1 MPSLSRIPFLTS
13 KRWWIVLPFAFLLLL
28 LAHGVALLYRVQPEV
43 SLWFPPSGV
52 AIAITMWL
60 GPIGA
65 VLTGLSSVIMAP
77 LWGSDGWY
85 RLTGLTDAIE
95 PLVAWSLYRQCFHG
109 SLLLKGLRN
118 VAAFLVSVPIA
129 ACATSAI
136 VGSTV
141 LVGVGRLPG
150 DPLASVIGK
159 WWLGN
164 AIGTM
169 AIVPTALLLL
179 TPVLYRSGWLA
190 KSSYM
195 LESKLFS
202 PDDPFPYPLAQIV
215 RAAPRTEL
223 LLLLLSCGA
232 AALLT
237 VLETQDANYS
247 FQLFSLL
254 SFVPI
259 LWAATRFGVTGGM
272 TIASLCVVL
281 TLLAYLVV
289 YPNALLLPSFPVSIG
304 VLNVHKFSLLVQC
317 AVSLCV
323 GTAMTER
330 AAAQVALAVE
340 RVRTK
345 ESQTRASL
353 AEQLVQLNSS
363 LTEANQQLQQSEER
377 FRTSVEN
384 MLDCFAIYSTIRDE
398 SGQIVDFT
406 TEYVNPAACTN
417 NRMTKEEQLGRGLC
431 ELLPNYK
438 ASGLF
443 DAYCRVVETGEPL
456 VQDSLTYE
464 DDYNGEYLRRTFEL
478 RAVKLG
484 NGIAATWRNITD
496 RKVAEDELFRRK
508 QEFKALVENSPD
520 VVSRLDANLRH
531 LYVSPAVKRITGLQP
546 EDFIGK
552 NHRELGFSEAQ
563 SETWQAIIRRVFE
576 TGQEQKIEFEL
587 TAPTGE
593 NRYYQARFVPEFD
606 LNQTV
611 ESVLGVTRDITDLKQ
626 TEAALR
632 RSEELSRTVL
642 RNLPNGAV
650 LMFDQDL
657 RYTLAEGTALE
668 RAGFNSQ
675 DFENKLLWE
684 VLPPDLCAQTEPLY
698 RDALRGVSSLR
709 DIWFANRLFSIHVVP
724 VRNDRDEI
732 TAGMVI
738 SQDITEQNAAQRE
751 RQKAEAALRQSEMRF
766 SLLAENLPGV
776 IYQFWMH
783 PDGSDRFNYISSGC
797 VDLFEV
803 ESDVLLQNT
812 APAWNTIHPDDL
824 EAFRQSIAEAIEK
837 NQQWYWQW
845 RTVTPSGKLKWVQGR
860 AKSERWADGTIVWD
874 GLLLDVTERVQ
885 AEEALKASEVRLRSV
900 IDSNLIGVF
909 FGSLEGAITDANQA
923 FLQITGYSREDLEQ
937 GDLRWAELTP
947 PEYFDRMQTGAAEI
961 RTLGTCTPFEKE
973 FIRKDGSRIWVEIGG
988 AMIGHGEGVGYVL
1001 DLTERKRIES
1011 ERAQILAREQAARKQ
1026 AEAASRTKD
1035 EFLAIV
1041 SHELRS
1047 PLNAMLG
1054 WSRLLLTRKMEE
1066 TTTRKALEAI
1076 ERNAQAQ
1083 TQLIEDLLD
1092 ISRIIR
1098 GKVRLYTRPV
1108 KLVQVVEAAI
1118 DTVRPTADAKSLAL
1132 NLQIEPNSASVRV
1145 SGDPDRLQQ
1154 VIWNL
1159 LSNGIKFT
1167 PNGGR
1172 VTARLS
1178 IVTQAQ
1184 KPADWQESL
1193 LPSASPT
1200 LTPDVSYAQI
1210 QIIDTGKGISS
1221 DFLPHVF
1228 DRFRQAESATT
1239 RLHGGLGLGLAI
1251 VRNLVELHG
1260 GFIQAESDGEGK
1272 GATFAVYLPLLPVNS
1287 TEQEDTLSSAIPAA
1301 ANLEGICALVVDDE
1315 ADVRELVMTILEQY
1329 GVRVLTA
1336 GSAQEALEKLDQEQP
1351 DILLSDIGMPLEDG
1365 YALIRKVRQRSTDQG
1380 GQIPAAAITAFAR
1393 EEDRMQAINAGFQVH
1408 ISKPIDPARLIA
1420 VVMNLVNRNR

>member
-1 MPSLSRIPFLTS
+1 MPSLSRVPFLTS
-13 KRWWIVLPFAFLLLL
+13 KRWWIALPFAFLLLF
-28 LAHGVALLYRVQPEV
+28 LAHGTALLFRVQPAV

-52 AIAITMWL
+52 AIVLTLWL

-65 VLTGLSSVIMAP
+65 ILAGLTSVVMAP
-77 LWGSDGWY
+77 LWGSEGWY
-85 RLTGLTDAIE
+85 RLVGLIDAIE
-95 PLVAWSLYRQCFHG
+95 PLLAWCLYRQFFQG
-109 SLLLKGLRN
+109 SLFLRGLRN
-118 VAAFLVSVPIA
+118 VVAFLVSAPVI
-129 ACATSAI
+129 ACAASAI
-136 VGSTV
+136 VSSTV
-141 LVGVGRLPG
+141 LVGLGRIPG
-150 DPLASVIGK
+150 DELAGVIGK

-169 AIVPTALLLL
+169 AIVPTALLLI

-190 KSSYM
+190 KSSFM
-195 LESKLFS
+195 LESKLFAS
-202 PDDPFPYPLAQIV
+202 DDPVPFSLSQIV
-215 RAAPRTEL
+215 RAAPWTEL
-223 LLLLLSCGA
+223 LFLLLTCA
-232 AALLT
+232 TTAVLT
-237 VLETQDANYS
+237 VLESQHADYS

-259 LWAATRFGVTGGM
+259 LWAAARFGATGGM
-272 TIASLCVVL
+272 TIASLCVIL

-289 YPNALLLPSFPVSIG
+289 YPNVILLPSFPVLMG
-304 VLNVHKFSLLVQC
+304 VFNIHKFSLLVQC
-317 AVSLCV
+317 AVSLFV

-340 RVRTK
+340 RVRTR
-345 ESQTRASL
+345 ESQARALL
-353 AEQLVQLNSS
+353 AEQLVQLNYS

-398 SGQIVDFT
+398 SGQIVDFR
-406 TEYVNPAACTN
+406 TEYVNPAACDN
-417 NRMTKEEQLGRGLC
+417 NQMTKEEQIGRGLC

-443 DAYCRVVETGEPL
+443 DRYCHVVETGEPL
-456 VQDSLTYE
+456 VKDSLVYA
-464 DDYNGEYLRRTFEL
+464 DYYNGKYLRRAFEL

-484 NGIAATWRNITD
+484 DGIAATWRNITD
-496 RKVAEDELFRRK
+496 RKEAEDELFRRK

-520 VVSRLDANLRH
+520 IVSRLNAELRH
-531 LYVSPAVKRITGLQP
+531 VYINPAITRVTGIQS

-552 NHRELGFSEAQ
+552 DYLELGFSSKEAQ
-563 SETWQAIIRRVFE
+563 LWRSAIGRAFE
-576 TGQEQKIEFEL
+576 TGKEQTIEFEL
-587 TAPTGE
+587 SAPTGE
-593 NRYYQARFVPEFD
+593 DRYYQARFVPEFD
-606 LNQTV
+606 VNHAV
-611 ESVLGVTRDITDLKQ
+611 ETVLGVTRDITDLKR

-650 LMFDQDL
+650 LMFDRDL
-657 RYTLAEGTALE
+657 RYTLAEGSAIE
-668 RAGFNSQ
+668 QAGFSSKDLENQLMQ
-675 DFENKLLWE
+675 D
-684 VLPPDLCAQTEPLY
+684 VMPPEAFDQLEPLY
-698 RDALRGVSSLR
+698 RNALQGVSSLEEV
-709 DIWFANRLFSIHVVP
+709 WYGNRLYLVNGVP
-724 VRNDRDEI
+724 VKNDRGDI

-738 SQDITEQNAAQRE
+738 IQDITEQDAAQRE
-751 RQKAEAALRQSEMRF
+751 RQKAEAALRQSETRF
-766 SLLAENLPGV
+766 SRLAENVPGV
-776 IYQFWMH
+776 IYQYWMH
-783 PDGSDRFNYISSGC
+783 PDSSDRFNYISSAC
-797 VDLFEV
+797 VDLYEV
-803 ESDVLLQNT
+803 EADILLQNT
-812 APAWNTIHPDDL
+812 ALTWSVIHPDDL
-824 EAFRQSIAEAIEK
+824 EAFRQSLANAVEQNRE
-837 NQQWYWQW
+837 WSCQW
-845 RTVTPSGKLKWVQGR
+845 RIITPSGKLKWVQGR
-860 AKSERWADGTIVWD
+860 AKSERRTDGVIIWD

-885 AEEALKASEVRLRSV
+885 AEKALKASEVRLRSV

-937 GDLRWAELTP
+937 GELRWAELTP

-988 AMIGHGEGVGYVL
+988 AMIGNGEGVGYVL

-1047 PLNAMLG
+1047 PLSAMLG
-1054 WSRLLLTRKMEE
+1054 WSRLLVTREMDA

-1108 KLVQVVEAAI
+1108 NLVQVIEAAI
-1118 DTVRPTADAKSLAL
+1118 DTVRPTADTKSIAL
-1132 NLQIEPNSASVRV
+1132 NLQMDVRSPVKV

-1167 PNGGR
+1167 PNAGR

-1184 KPADWQESL
+1184 FQAGSQHN
-1193 LPSASPT
+1193 ASELPT
-1200 LTPDVSYAQI
+1200 LMPDVAYAQV
-1210 QIIDTGKGISS
+1210 QVIDTGRGISAE
-1221 DFLPHVF
+1221 FLPQVF

-1239 RLHGGLGLGLAI
+1239 RMQGGLGLGLAI

-1272 GATFAVYLPLLPVNS
+1272 GATFTVYLPLLPTQLTNP
-1287 TEQEDTLSSAIPAA
+1287 EDAPPSIIPAA

-1315 ADVRELVMTILEQY
+1315 ADVRELLMTILEQY

-1336 GSAQEALEKLDQEQP
+1336 ASAQEALEKLDRSQP
-1351 DILLSDIGMPLEDG
+1351 DILLSDIGMPTEDG
-1365 YALIRKVRQRSTDQG
+1365 YALIRQVRQRSSDRG

-1393 EEDRMQAINAGFQVH
+1393 EEDRVQAINAGFDVH
-1408 ISKPIDPARLIA
+1408 ISKPIEPARLIT
-1420 VVMNLVNRNR
+1420 VVTNLVNRRK